1 MFEMSVP
8 IQPKPHT
15 PPVYTPQL
23 HNETMQALSI
33 FLMRLDMMGHAGE
46 SEVLTLRQCAD
57 AMADALLDGIGSA
70 YDLAQQVPLR
80 DHQYAHPVKVA
91 ELSMILARLAGA
103 GRAQLRNTGMAAL
116 LMNAG
121 YARLRTGLIDREGAM
136 TEVERASMQTHPA
149 SLSKTK
155 LTGQTWY

>member
-1 MFEMSVP
+1 MSVP
-8 IQPKPHT
+8 IEPKPHT

-33 FLMRLDMMGHAGE
+33 FLMQLDMLDRAGE
-46 SEVLTLRQCAD
+46 AETLAIRRSAD
-57 AMADALLDGIGSA
+57 AMADALIDQVGSA

-91 ELSMILARLAGA
+91 ELSMMLAKLAGA
-103 GRAQLRNTGMAAL
+103 GRAQLRSTGMAAL

-121 YARLRTGLIDREGAM
+121 A
-136 TEVERASMQTHPA
+136 
-149 SLSKTK
+149 
-155 LTGQTWY
+155 